1 MLYLLAIIF
10 SLVASVQ
17 SFASE
22 IMAGNITHLKNGR
35 QPNAGAAI
43 FPTIPVIPLL
53 AIGAAWL
60 LQTFIPHYAVW
71 ILVGLFVIFSAFWA
85 FSFAKLRA
93 EFDRIKKP

>member
-1 MLYLLAIIF
+1 MLYLLATIF
-10 SLVASVQ
+10 SLVVSGQ

-22 IMAGNITHLKNGR
+22 VTAGNITHVKNGR

-43 FPTIPVIPLL
+43 FPAIPGFQLL
-53 AIGAAWL
+53 AIGVAWL

-71 ILVGLFVIFSAFWA
+71 ILVGSFLLFSAFWA

-93 EFDRIKKP
+93 EFGRIQKP